1 MKLWSL
7 DARNGDHTNRLADA
21 VTSSPSLDA
30 RREEQLGYP
39 FIEEVVYRDTPRI
52 SAFRHF
58 AS

>member
-1 MKLWSL
+1 METTPAASL
-7 DARNGDHTNRLADA
+7 NA

-39 FIEEVVYRDTPRI
+39 LVEEVVYREAPQMR
-52 SAFRHF
+52 AFRHF